1 MKLIS
6 VELTG
11 FKRFEE
17 TTKINL
23 DGKLIALVGPNEA
36 GKTSILEALG
46 WFGSDEPIP
55 RSEWTRATTPDPDDV
70 AVEALWL
77 LSPEDL
83 KDVHIPQG
91 NEPPRWLVHRKLF
104 GGERRVK
111 LTPNLKREK
120 GPRRRA
126 REELDKLSRSKW
138 VAETEEPPFDVEQI
152 SVLHAELDTNQGTL
166 PPEIRERIGAF
177 ADLLGGAVADDDAA
191 PAYARDL
198 VERLEKLRDHE
209 DDTHPNSAAIQELR
223 PLIPVFLPFTDDA
236 RNLESAHELTEVA
249 FDPPVALGNLAAL
262 AGLQLGSLLE
272 AIQAGDLGHT
282 QDMLLAA
289 TDQLSKELNRAWGQS
304 EIEPRLTHDGTVL
317 RIFIKTDDGGFLD
330 VARRSDGLRTFMAV
344 VAFTARHAGP
354 RPPILLID
362 EAEEHLHYDA
372 QADLTQMLARQEQAA
387 QVVYT
392 THSAGCLPQDLGTGV
407 RLIVPAEG
415 VDRSHVEN
423 WPWAEGVGFSPL
435 LLGMGAS
442 TLAFVPTRAALIG
455 EGGAEVILLPTLL
468 REVAGVPDVP
478 FQVAPG
484 SAEASKDAIARID
497 LEGNKVA
504 YLVDG
509 DNGGAD
515 NRADLLSVGI
525 DEDRIVTLGGQGS
538 RLSTED
544 LVAPGVYTAAIN
556 EELRRSHGENAPSLD
571 PGDLPE
577 TGRSAAVAA
586 WCEQQGVPEPNKGA
600 VAHRIADQRS
610 ERSLVDPAR
619 EDLVKQ
625 LYETLLG
632 LYE

>member
-1 MKLIS
+1 VKLIS
-6 VELTG
+6 VDLTG
-11 FKRFEE
+11 FKRFEQ

-23 DGKLIALVGPNEA
+23 DAKLIALVGPNEA

-46 WFGSDEPIP
+46 WFGSAEPIP
-55 RSEWTRATTPDPDDV
+55 RSEWTRATTPDADDV

-83 KDVHIPQG
+83 EDVDIPQG
-91 NEPPRWLVHRKLF
+91 DEPPRWLIHKKLF
-104 GGERRVK
+104 GGARRVV
-111 LTPNLKREK
+111 LSPALKRAK

-138 VAETEEPPFDVEQI
+138 VAEAEEPPFDLDQLR
-152 SVLHAELDTNQGTL
+152 VLHAELDTDQGTL

-177 ADLLGGAVADDDAA
+177 GDLLGGSVAEDDAA
-191 PAYARDL
+191 PVYARDL
-198 VERLEKLRDHE
+198 VERLEKLREHE
-209 DDTHPNSAAIQELR
+209 DATHPNRAAIQELG
-223 PLIPVFLPFTDDA
+223 PLIPAFLPFTDDA
-236 RNLESAHELTEVA
+236 RSLESAHELMEVA
-249 FDPPVALGNLAAL
+249 FDPPSALGNLAAL

-272 AIQAGDLGHT
+272 AIQAGDLGHAE
-282 QDMLLAA
+282 DLLLAA
-289 TDQLSKELNRAWGQS
+289 TGQLSKELNRAWGQS

-317 RIFIKTDDGGFLD
+317 RIFIKTDYGGFLD
-330 VARRSDGLRTFMAV
+330 VARRSEGLRTFMAL
-344 VAFTARHAGP
+344 VAFTARQGGS

-372 QADLTQMLARQEQAA
+372 QADLTQMLARQDQAA
-387 QVVYT
+387 QVIYT

-407 RLIVPAEG
+407 RLVVPAEG
-415 VDRSHVEN
+415 VDRSRVEN

-455 EGGAEVILLPTLL
+455 EGGAEVIVLPTLL
-468 REVAGVPDVP
+468 REVANVSDVP

-509 DNGGAD
+509 DDGGAG
-515 NRADLLSVGI
+515 NQADLRSAGI
-525 DEDRIVTLGGQGS
+525 AADRIVIVGGEGS
-538 RLSTED
+538 GLSTED
-544 LVAPGVYTAAIN
+544 LVAPEVYAAAIN
-556 EELRRSHGENAPSLD
+556 EELRRSHGENAPRLD
-571 PGDLPE
+571 PGALPE
-577 TGRSAAVAA
+577 TGRPAAVAA

-619 EDLVKQ
+619 EDLVEE

-632 LYE
+632 LFE